1 MDSAKKTLVQ
11 NTAWNTNQN
20 IFVELNSYKQKQ
32 NTELHTY
39 QILKKHAQRTF
50 CHHPD
55 WPFQIGAANHK
66 RLRLSYSNFQNC
78 LVNVKGN
85 QH

>member
-1 MDSAKKTLVQ
+1 MKQKTQLFV
-11 NTAWNTNQN
+11 
-20 IFVELNSYKQKQ
+20 VELNSHKQKQ
-32 NTELHTY
+32 NRELHTY
-39 QILKKHAQRTF
+39 QTLKKHAQRRL
-50 CHHPD
+50 CHHPN

>member
-1 MDSAKKTLVQ
+1 MK
-11 NTAWNTNQN
+11 QN
-20 IFVELNSYKQKQ
+20 IQIFFAELNSHKQKQ

-39 QILKKHAQRTF
+39 QILKKHAQRRL
-50 CHHPD
+50 CHHPN